1 MKVLVEITSKDDNI
15 GTELR
20 RLVEDF
26 CYGLQEDILPDA
38 EYTIEVKEDTDVT
51 V

>member
-1 MKVLVEITSKDDNI
+1 MKVLVEITFEDDNI
-15 GTELR
+15 GAELR

-26 CYGLQEDILPDA
+26 CYGLQEDILPDISFVIG
-38 EYTIEVKEDTDVT
+38 EEDTDVT